1 MSSQIYNHKHLQ
13 PTGAATQG
21 QPHQAPMI
29 SRLDHAFDSI
39 RAEFEGLQAEVI
51 ALRAQRDDYENKV
64 TSQVN
69 ELNIIRQSLYDLET
83 QHGKIRSQ
91 YEDEVRALKAEL
103 DSYKRRG
110 QEPLGLAS
118 LGRDRDR
125 DIVARERERELAL
138 ARDRELREREA
149 RERDARERDRD
160 RDRDVVMAPAGSSRG
175 DAHGR
180 EALGLGRPPI
190 NAPGGPP
197 PGPGGE
203 PLGPLALTPHAGPV
217 GLGVGA
223 GPGGGGG
230 YGDPFYRERERERD
244 RERDRERE
252 RNVLDRDLTRERDR
266 ERERDRDG
274 RDVKRIKTER
284 MKSDRQDQFSP
295 SMGAQLPPS
304 HLPTPHHLH
313 QSISLGPAAPLPPPP
328 SSNGAPPTP
337 SGQPNS
343 VAQATPKLPPTPSAG
358 GPPYTNGPGGPGQGP
373 GGPGQPGPGQEGANG
388 AAGPQPYPPTPT
400 AGSSAAAEGGAGPVA
415 TLPPPPQG
423 ASSSNPIPPM
433 PVDLSMDPHGVPPD
447 LKKEGPDWFAIFT
460 PAGGEGRDGQKKR
473 ALDVQL
479 VHTLMHESV
488 VCCVRFSAD
497 GKYLAT
503 GCNRTAQIYDTKTG
517 QKTCVLVD
525 EQASKTGDLY
535 IRSVC
540 FSPDGKFLATGA
552 EDKQIRIW
560 DIASKRIRTVF
571 EGHQQEIYSL
581 DFSRDGRLIV
591 SGSGDRTARIW
602 DMNDGRIDK
611 VLNIPEPENV
621 DAGVTSV
628 CISPDGRLVAA
639 GSLDTVVRIWDVQTG
654 QLVER
659 LRGHRDSVYSVAFT
673 PDGLGLVSGS
683 LDKTLKYWD
692 VRPILRR
699 DASSSSSARL
709 TPGGAGAGAGG
720 KGEGAGEKGSQ
731 CTKNFTGHKDY
742 VLSVAVSHDGKWVV
756 SGSKDRGVQF
766 WDANSAMAQC
776 MLQGHKN
783 SVDKWTDA
791 DLDLAPHL
799 VISIDLSPAGNVLAT
814 GSGDWQA
821 RIWTYTTL

>member
-21 QPHQAPMI
+21 QPHQGPML
-29 SRLDHAFDSI
+29 SRLDHAFESI
-39 RAEFEGLQAEVI
+39 RGEFEGLQAEVL
-51 ALRAQRDDYENKV
+51 ALRSQRDDYENKV

-190 NAPGGPP
+190 NASGGPP

-230 YGDPFYRERERERD
+230 YGDPFYRDRERERERERD
-244 RERDRERE
+244 RDRERTVLDRERE
-252 RNVLDRDLTRERDR
+252 RDRDR

-274 RDVKRIKTER
+274 REVKRIKTER

-295 SMGAQLPPS
+295 SMGAQPPPS

-337 SGQPNS
+337 SGPPNS
-343 VAQATPKLPPTPSAG
+343 SVTQATPKLPPTPSAG
-358 GPPYTNGPGGPGQGP
+358 PPYANGPGGPGQGP
-373 GGPGQPGPGQEGANG
+373 GGPGQQGPGQEGANG
-388 AAGPQPYPPTPT
+388 AAGCNPDRSTNEFPEFVLSCASACFPTPRVAGPQPYPPTPT
-400 AGSSAAAEGGAGPVA
+400 AASSTAAEGGAGTVA
-415 TLPPPPQG
+415 ALPPPPQG
-423 ASSSNPIPPM
+423 SSSANPIPPM
-433 PVDLSMDPHGVPPD
+433 PVDLSMDPHGVPPE

-460 PAGGEGRDGQKKR
+460 PAGGEVRDGQKKR

-581 DFSRDGRLIV
+581 DFS
-591 SGSGDRTARIW
+591 
-602 DMNDGRIDK
+602 
-611 VLNIPEPENV
+611 LNIPEPENV

-699 DASSSSSARL
+699 DSTSGPGGRAAGAL
-709 TPGGAGAGAGG
+709 TPAGKNGAAGAGAG
-720 KGEGAGEKGSQ
+720 GEGAGEKGSQ

-766 WDANSAMAQC
+766 WDANTAVAQC

-783 SVDKWTDA
+783 S
-791 DLDLAPHL
+791 